1 MIQLSITT
9 PQDYGQR
16 NLWGVFGVPHQIGYR
31 TFIFIDMRF
40 SYRASI
46 VEIVTLFFEQ
56 FSPLSIVKFV
66 STIFLSVVNAGCLGI
81 GRAVCSLPIIE
92 TTSSMVGRSFGLSWT
107 QRRPMLMNLNG
118 IELEEGYPFVGSI
131 NSKPRSSIHNS
142 QA

>member
-1 MIQLSITT
+1 
-9 PQDYGQR
+9 
-16 NLWGVFGVPHQIGYR
+16 
-31 TFIFIDMRF
+31 MRI

-46 VEIVTLFFEQ
+46 VEIVTLLFEQ
-56 FSPLSIVKFV
+56 FSPLSLIKFV
-66 STIFLSVVNAGCLGI
+66 SIFLSVVNAGCLGV
-81 GRAVCSLPIIE
+81 GRAAYSLPIIE
-92 TTSSMVGRSFGLSWT
+92 TTSSMVGRSLGLSWT